1 MDQDEQQT
9 PGQRA
14 LELIRVLLPNW
25 KPTTQDVL
33 RWIRVAIIVG
43 IVILG
48 VLLILDVVSS
58 IFGIKLY
65 NLLQIL
71 AVPIT
76 VGAAVPW
83 LNWLQK
89 KREQDVEEQRAQDE
103 ALQAYLDYLSERIL
117 KDDLRDAVEGTGLRR
132 LTRARTLTVLE
143 RLGPKS
149 KGRVMQI
156 LAEVELIQRKLPEGA
171 REKGP
176 SYKAFKNEAVVSL
189 RGADLSGAYLRRAN
203 LYAVGLLNVDLSNAD
218 LSSAKLIAAK
228 LRNANLSGANLS
240 GANLSRADL
249 SRANLSGANLS
260 GADLSDAELSD
271 ADLSGAYELN
281 NAGAKQSITNE
292 ELEQQAGSLAGAT
305 MPNGQKYEDW
315 LKSRGEDGDAG
326 SP

>member
-1 MDQDEQQT
+1 
-9 PGQRA
+9 
-14 LELIRVLLPNW
+14 LPCLHYAINKAERYNW
-25 KPTTQDVL
+25 QPATQDVL
-33 RWIRVAIIVG
+33 RWRITIALA

-48 VLLILDVVSS
+48 VLLIVDVVSS
-58 IFGIKLY
+58 IFGIKLW
-65 NLLQIL
+65 NLLKVL
-71 AVPIT
+71 VVPIT

-89 KREQDVEEQRAQDE
+89 KREQDVEDQRAQDE

-149 KGRVMQI
+149 KGRVMQF
-156 LAEVELIQRKLPEGA
+156 LAELNLIQRKLTERGPL
-171 REKGP
+171 EKRP

-218 LSSAKLIAAK
+218 LSSANLIAAK

-249 SRANLSGANLS
+249 TGT
-260 GADLSDAELSD
+260 DLSYATLRGVEGWTEE
-271 ADLSGAYELN
+271 DLTT
-281 NAGAKQSITNE
+281 AK
-292 ELEQQAGSLAGAT
+292 SLKGAT
-305 MPNGQKYEDW
+305 MHNGQKYEDW
-315 LKSRGEDGDAG
+315 LQDKEGRG
-326 SP
+326 PP